1 MKLNLKKEDETTTD
15 LFSFLETLPRTSLL
29 ALYDDPSQGQ
39 FAAKTTLQK
48 LPELAR
54 QFAIRLSVCGGAFP
68 YAKCAAWSSSRTKR
82 DVKVALTR
90 MQALCVIDP
99 VPLLPIDDANEIQ
112 IKNKASARKK
122 FLLDNIDPKGI
133 IKLSD
138 PFYEAIKISL
148 TSITPAPYPELS
160 NAELDRFIQ
169 IEKNNPTE
177 KKKYANKAPTPTEL
191 ETFTQKRWDS
201 VLHYLVGTDDSNY
214 EDPPQAIQNF
224 LEETGLMQEDPDYRG
239 RRTAPLII
247 SSKGYEFMLQDVHVQ
262 VWQFILKYIQKMV
275 GAQVNTEKAQKEA
288 ARKEALLFLICLSY
302 CRVGKGYPAGA
313 LTKSTKNIMKEWSYF
328 GLLYI
333 CKIGGALIFF
343 PTRVAV
349 NLVVGGL
356 ADGIGSAAGS
366 ASEST
371 SVAALSSSAAATRV
385 LENALEDPI
394 PSKNHIAIIVQ
405 TNFQVCAYTTS
416 ALHVSMLGLF
426 CDVTTFRRLPNVIFY
441 RITRDSVKGAF
452 KLGIEARQ
460 ILRFL
465 KMHAHPRLRTGDQP
479 LIPGNIED
487 QIILWDRER
496 SRVRMEEVYSLQCQN
511 DKEYE
516 AVRQYAQD
524 HDAFGWGS
532 EAKLRIMV
540 NYDNTEQTVAFV
552 RKWRARQAKRRE
564 ARDTS

>member
-1 MKLNLKKEDETTTD
+1 
-15 LFSFLETLPRTSLL
+15 
-29 ALYDDPSQGQ
+29 
-39 FAAKTTLQK
+39 
-48 LPELAR
+48 
-54 QFAIRLSVCGGAFP
+54 
-68 YAKCAAWSSSRTKR
+68 
-82 DVKVALTR
+82 
-90 MQALCVIDP
+90 
-99 VPLLPIDDANEIQ
+99 
-112 IKNKASARKK
+112 
-122 FLLDNIDPKGI
+122 
-133 IKLSD
+133 
-138 PFYEAIKISL
+138 
-148 TSITPAPYPELS
+148 
-160 NAELDRFIQ
+160 
-169 IEKNNPTE
+169 
-177 KKKYANKAPTPTEL
+177 
-191 ETFTQKRWDS
+191 
-201 VLHYLVGTDDSNY
+201 
-214 EDPPQAIQNF
+214 
-224 LEETGLMQEDPDYRG
+224 
-239 RRTAPLII
+239 
-247 SSKGYEFMLQDVHVQ
+247 MLQDVHVQ

-333 CKIGGALIFF
+333 CKIGGALMFF

-441 RITRDSVKGAF
+441 RITRDSIKGAF

-487 QIILWDRER
+487 QIVLWDRER
-496 SRVRMEEVYSLQCQN
+496 SRVKMEEVYSLQCQN
-511 DKEYE
+511 EMEYE
-516 AVRQYAQD
+516 AVRQYTQD

-532 EAKLRIMV
+532 ETKLRIMV
-540 NYDNTEQTVAFV
+540 NYDNAEQTVTFV
-552 RKWRARQAKRRE
+552 RKWRARQAKKRE
-564 ARDTS
+564 ARDSS